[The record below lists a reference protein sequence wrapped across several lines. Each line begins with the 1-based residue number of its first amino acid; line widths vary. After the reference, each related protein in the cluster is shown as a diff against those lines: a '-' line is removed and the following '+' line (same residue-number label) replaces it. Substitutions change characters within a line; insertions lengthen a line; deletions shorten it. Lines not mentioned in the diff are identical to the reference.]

1 MARKP
6 NYDFERRKKEMD
18 RKNKKEAKKEERA
31 RRKAAGLPEEG
42 EEGYVEGAEGE
53 EADDETTPADS

>member
-31 RRKAAGLPEEG
+31 RRKAAGLPEEAEDGMPG
-42 EEGYVEGAEGE
+42 EEGESS
-53 EADDETTPADS
+53 DDDVATAS